1 MYLIHSGSK
10 CFVRV
15 LTERCVSTL
24 NSSSYSPPPPP
35 PPSAGLQ
42 ACATLPGFY
51 LDSDLQSVCV
61 YLGTLENTFLSIVSV
76 SKYFDIFLCRNT
88 NIFTYPI
95 APFSLVYNLYFNYG
109 SCLVYF
115 PWAQVLHLIVQFSLA
130 FKNCHIP
137 IGHLRFSCHQWFLN
151 KTGKLLWVYYFPQDS
166 VSLSVLSG
174 SVRWCS

>member
-1 MYLIHSGSK
+1 MYFDTFWVQVLCQGVDWEMCTYLELLIP
-10 CFVRV
+10 F
-15 LTERCVSTL
+15 
-24 NSSSYSPPPPP
+24 PPPPRCWI
-35 PPSAGLQ
+35 AGM
-42 ACATLPGFY
+42 CY
-51 LDSDLQSVCV
+51 LAWLLSRFWPAKYVCV
-61 YLGTLENTFLSIVSV
+61 YLGTLENTFLSIVFV

-95 APFSLVYNLYFNYG
+95 ASFSLVYNLYFNYG
-109 SCLVYF
+109 SCLVCF

-137 IGHLRFSCHQWFLN
+137 IGHLCFSCHQWFLN
-151 KTGKLLWVYYFPQDS
+151 KTGKLLWVYFFPQDS